1 MLELK
6 VDGMTCGGCAATVK
20 KVVERTA
27 PGVTATVDL
36 PTKTVRV
43 DGAAD
48 RPVLEAAI
56 RKAGYE
62 VL

>member
-27 PGVTATVDL
+27 SGTTATVDL

-43 DGAAD
+43 AGAAD
-48 RPVLEAAI
+48 RPAL
-56 RKAGYE
+56 
-62 VL
+62 